1 LHWLRLGLCSAPCRK
16 HLARPST
23 KRKRGAAADAGG
35 QSLGLGSAGRSR
47 DERAANRSN
56 RRQDQQQ
63 QEEDEQEEERQQQ
76 QRQRQQQEQQRQQQE
91 QQEQEQREAENQAM
105 HEAAAAS
112 LVTAEA
118 EHDAAVANTLF
129 ASILKTPLYTE
140 LEKQSQRVD
149 AACSEAIA
157 TKCINCISAVTMP
170 LMCTTCTYKP
180 VCAFCVVKFAATRQ
194 TGAIGDTV
202 PCMSC
207 KTPLITAAELREMF
221 SGERILGKTM
231 HQMLVD
237 TMLELARVKDI
248 EDKGL
253 VCEV

>member
-1 LHWLRLGLCSAPCRK
+1 MQAPAV
-16 HLARPST
+16 HV
-23 KRKRGAAADAGG
+23 DAP
-35 QSLGLGSAGRSR
+35 
-47 DERAANRSN
+47 
-56 RRQDQQQ
+56 QQ
-63 QEEDEQEEERQQQ
+63 QESVHVN
-76 QRQRQQQEQQRQQQE
+76 
-91 QQEQEQREAENQAM
+91 ENQAM

-118 EHDAAVANTLF
+118 ERDAAAANTLF
-129 ASILKTPLYTE
+129 ASIMEMPHFKA
-140 LEKQSQRVD
+140 LEVQSQRVE

-180 VCAFCVVKFAATRQ
+180 VCAFCVVKFAATRR

-207 KTPLITAAELREMF
+207 KTPLTTAAELREMF
-221 SGERILGKTM
+221 SGERILSKTM
-231 HQMLVD
+231 HLTHQMLVD